1 MSKRRADMFIV
12 RRRQSGVSHLSSFPI
27 LYVLRIEGAEVCL
40 HCEDTLSS
48 MKDRLYLYL

>member
-12 RRRQSGVSHLSSFPI
+12 RQRQSGVSHLSSFTI
-27 LYVLRIEGAEVCL
+27 LYVPRIEAAEVCL

-48 MKDRLYLYL
+48 MRNRVYL